1 MSPVEG
7 TAVLTFYLSYLASS
21 YRTSLDIR
29 FLLLLYTVVPNY
41 PWSCPL
47 YCTMCLFESFIKSN
61 IFKYDCE
68 TLFCDLTF
76 LRLKSRNRSV
86 VGVYVYFFSE
96 NIDDTN
102 SLTPTVFAECHD
114 YIHNR
119 QTVVHLEP

>member
-1 MSPVEG
+1 MIVKHFFV
-7 TAVLTFYLSYLASS
+7 T
-21 YRTSLDIR
+21 
-29 FLLLLYTVVPNY
+29 
-41 PWSCPL
+41 
-47 YCTMCLFESFIKSN
+47 
-61 IFKYDCE
+61 
-68 TLFCDLTF
+68 TF

-119 QTVVHLEP
+119 QTVVHLEPWCVFQWVFMLIQ

>member
-47 YCTMCLFESFIKSN
+47 YCTMCLFESFIKSK

-76 LRLKSRNRSV
+76 LRLKSRSQLWECMCISFQKILTIQTASHPLCLLSV
-86 VGVYVYFFSE
+86 MTIF
-96 NIDDTN
+96 T
-102 SLTPTVFAECHD
+102 TAK
-114 YIHNR
+114 
-119 QTVVHLEP
+119 Q